1 MTISGKD
8 LSDILE
14 GYRRAM
20 LLMTA
25 NQYDLF
31 TILRTKGMSAE
42 EVALRSKTHPR
53 PTEAVLNA
61 CVGMGLL
68 SKNRSQFTCSEAAR
82 IYLLKGEQKYRGN
95 FIKMHQEFYEYW
107 ARLPSL
113 LKLNKPVVKTPSDH
127 YEEDPAFAARL
138 VKGLNDGARDQARLV
153 AAELDL
159 PKGPIRLLDLG
170 GGGGAYSIALAK
182 RYRNLRAVV
191 FDLPPIIDVTKTIIA
206 QSPLKNRITVQ
217 AGDYFQDKWGSRY
230 DVVLISKVLR
240 TEGIRTKKMIIR
252 KACKA
257 LRKGGVIAVHDTMLD
272 STKTSPPESA
282 IQNISMMLM
291 YPEGGF
297 FSLSE
302 LKTWLIGAGFKNTR
316 IHDIQN
322 PERLSLVSA
331 QKT

>member
-1 MTISGKD
+1 
-8 LSDILE
+8 
-14 GYRRAM
+14 M

-25 NQYDLF
+25 NQYDFF
-31 TILRTKGMSAE
+31 TILSTKAMSAE
-42 EVALRSKTHPR
+42 EVAMRSKTHPR

-61 CVGMGLL
+61 CVGMDLL

-95 FIKMHQEFYEYW
+95 LIKMHQEFYEYW
-107 ARLPSL
+107 AQLPSL
-113 LKLNKPVVKTPSDH
+113 LKLNKPVVKIPSDH
-127 YEEDPAFAARL
+127 YEEDAAFAALL

-159 PKGPIRLLDLG
+159 PKSPIRLLDLG

-191 FDLPPIIDVTKTIIA
+191 FDLPPIIDVARAIIA
-206 QSPLKNRITVQ
+206 KSSSRNRVGVQ
-217 AGDYFQDKWGSRY
+217 AGDYFRDKWGSRY
-230 DVVLISKVLR
+230 DVVFISKVLR
-240 TEGIRTKKMIIR
+240 TEGTRAKKIIIR
-252 KACKA
+252 KAWKA
-257 LRKGGVIAVHDTMLD
+257 LRKGGVIAIHDTMLN

-297 FSLSE
+297 FSLPE
-302 LKTWLIGAGFKNTR
+302 LKTWLTEAGFKNSR

-331 QKT
+331 QKP